1 MNLYPYRLTDHH
13 GGTTMN
19 RDQAASD
26 NAAARSVTAARV
38 VSVRAFRK
46 QRLLDLAAEQ
56 GAGQG
61 QLAYVRVRKARTL
74 ALALFLA
81 GAA

>member
-1 MNLYPYRLTDHH
+1 
-13 GGTTMN
+13 MN

-26 NAAARSVTAARV
+26 NAAARSNTAAHV
-38 VSVRAFRK
+38 MSVRAFRK

-56 GAGQG
+56 GDAQG
-61 QLAYVRVRKARTL
+61 QLAYIRVRKARML
-74 ALALFLA
+74 ALVLLLA